1 MKKRILFVLN
11 NGLHRGGTQAVIMSI
26 VRGLSKKYL
35 FDILLFTNEKADY
48 DEEFKSYGGNIY
60 RILNYEGNNKFRKRI
75 DIYLRWIW
83 NRKKVKKILENN
95 YDAIHCTNNFE
106 CGYVLEAAYKAKIPI
121 RIPMA
126 VIITETTKLRSIYN
140 SFMLKKINKYSTA
153 KVGCSKEACETMFK
167 KDFYVIPNSYRKE
180 FDAPINKQKF
190 NSPILIQIGYLGN
203 NKNQLFGIKVFN
215 ELFKKD
221 PNSLLHIIGFEAEE
235 GYKDKL
241 HDLVEKFGIKNNVF
255 FHESNA
261 NTFELLDNSTH
272 LLLPSI
278 KEAFG
283 IVLLEA
289 QARGL
294 KCIVSDTANKAA
306 NVGGCIFLPLDK
318 GEAYWAETIMND
330 FLKNSGQHQEYDL
343 SNFKENVILK
353 LYEDLYEGRIS
364 TNNKH

>member
-1 MKKRILFVLN
+1 MKKKVLFVLN
-11 NGLHRGGTQAVIMSI
+11 ECLHKGGTQAVIMSI
-26 VRGLSKKYL
+26 VKGLSKSYL
-35 FDILLFTNEKADY
+35 FDILLFTNKKADY

-60 RILNYEGNNKFRKRI
+60 CIPNYEGNNQIRKKI

-83 NRKKVKKILENN
+83 NKRKVKNVLKNK
-95 YDAIHCTNNFE
+95 YDVVHCINGFE
-106 CGYVLEAAYKAKIPI
+106 ASYVLKAAYEAKIPA
-121 RIPMA
+121 RISMTA
-126 VIITETTKLRSIYN
+126 TITRANKLRKIYN
-140 SFMLKKINKYSTA
+140 SFCLKTILKYSTA
-153 KVGCSKEACETMFK
+153 NVGPSKEACESMYGK
-167 KDFYVIPNSYRKE
+167 NYYIIPNSYRKE
-180 FDAPINKQKF
+180 FDIPVIKKNFDA
-190 NSPILIQIGYLGN
+190 PILIQIASYNG
-203 NKNQLFGIKVFN
+203 NKNQEFTINVFN
-215 ELFKKD
+215 QIHKKY
-221 PNSLLHIIGFEAEE
+221 PKALLHLVGYELQK
-235 GYKDKL
+235 GYKRKL
-241 HDLVEKFGIKNNVF
+241 EALIKRFNIMNNVV

-261 NTFELLDNSTH
+261 NTVDLLDNSTH

-318 GEAYWAETIMND
+318 GEACWAETIMND

-343 SNFKENVILK
+343 SNFKEDVILK